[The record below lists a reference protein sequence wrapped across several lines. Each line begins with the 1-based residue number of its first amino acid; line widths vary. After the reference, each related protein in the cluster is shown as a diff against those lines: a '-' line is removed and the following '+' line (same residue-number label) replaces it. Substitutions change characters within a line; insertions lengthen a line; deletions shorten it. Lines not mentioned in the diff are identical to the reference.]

1 MNKIDKA
8 TSENSVEIKKFTLPT
23 VPSEDERKKRNRQ
36 NKENSIQTK
45 TKIDQ
50 PGLDAIETADREN
63 KERLIRNVVN
73 PTDS

>member
-8 TSENSVEIKKFTLPT
+8 TSENSAEIKKFTLPT
-23 VPSEDERKKRNRQ
+23 VPWEDERKKRNRQ
-36 NKENSIQTK
+36 NKENPIQS
-45 TKIDQ
+45 KIEIYQ
-50 PGLDAIETADREN
+50 PDLDAIETADREN

>member
-8 TSENSVEIKKFTLPT
+8 TSENSAEIKKFTLPT

>member
-1 MNKIDKA
+1 MNKRDKA

-50 PGLDAIETADREN
+50 PDLDAIETADREN

>member
-8 TSENSVEIKKFTLPT
+8 TSENRTEIKKFTLPT
-23 VPSEDERKKRNRQ
+23 VPSEDEKKKRNRQ

-45 TKIDQ
+45 TEIDQ
-50 PGLDAIETADREN
+50 PDLDAIETADREN

>member
-8 TSENSVEIKKFTLPT
+8 TIENSAEIKKFTLPT

-36 NKENSIQTK
+36 NKENPIQTK
-45 TKIDQ
+45 IEIYQ
-50 PGLDAIETADREN
+50 PDLDAIETADREN

>member
-8 TSENSVEIKKFTLPT
+8 TSENSAEIKKFTLPT

-36 NKENSIQTK
+36 NKENPIQTK
-45 TKIDQ
+45 IEIYQ
-50 PGLDAIETADREN
+50 PDLDAIETADREN

>member
-1 MNKIDKA
+1 M
-8 TSENSVEIKKFTLPT
+8 KK
-23 VPSEDERKKRNRQ
+23 KKRNRQ

-45 TKIDQ
+45 TEIDQ
-50 PGLDAIETADREN
+50 PDLDAIETADKEN